1 MTAMIKPNEL
11 DNISLKIALE
21 KSIYASAKCIKELD
35 KPIMK
40 NLYTIYLNGLVIV
53 LINLENRNF
62 IYAFSNS
69 LRVIVLDKTGCL

>member
-40 NLYTIYLNGLVIV
+40 NLLY
-53 LINLENRNF
+53 NLSKWTS
-62 IYAFSNS
+62 YCSNKFGKQKFYICF
-69 LRVIVLDKTGCL
+69 L